1 MEYDFEEN
9 EEELVGQHV
18 SGMTQIDDTKE
29 LKIDG
34 CNYEISEPELRKWL
48 EMNGVITSSIKEVAI
63 PVSKR
68 EAQLE

>member
-1 MEYDFEEN
+1 MEDDFEEN

-34 CNYEISEPELRKWL
+34 CNYEISESELRKWL
-48 EMNGVITSSIKEVAI
+48 EMNGGITSSIKEVAI
-63 PVSKR
+63 PVRKR
-68 EAQLE
+68 EAQLA